1 LTTKNNV
8 LILGCG
14 IGGLVV
20 AGELAKK
27 ARKEASITVV
37 ERKETVQFPPS
48 FPWIMMGWRQ
58 PKQVQRNLSFLAK
71 KGVKMVNGTVKSI
84 DARKKR
90 VSVDSS
96 TLDYDYLVVALGAE
110 YAPDSIPGFVENAHH
125 IYDLDSAVKFKDA
138 AQNFQ
143 GGNILVGVSKTPFKC
158 PTAPYEVALLLEEYY
173 RKERKNVKMRFFTP
187 EKQPVPAAGP
197 VLGKQVEKMLTSRG
211 IEYHP
216 KKELAEVKQDRVVFR
231 DGEEMSFDLLTAVPP
246 HRCPKPVVDAEMVD
260 GSGWVPVNPQTLATK
275 FENVYAVGDVTTIE
289 TPHGHV
295 PFLPKAGIFAESQAE
310 VVANNI
316 ACSITGKGERK
327 VWDGSGYCF
336 LGVSKSE
343 SAFLQGSFLS
353 NPPRLEFHPPRRKW
367 YLDKV
372 AFEKNWMTRKF

>member
-1 LTTKNNV
+1 M

-14 IGGLVV
+14 IGGTIV

-27 ARKEASITVV
+27 ARKQASITVV
-37 ERKETVQFPPS
+37 ERKQAVQFPPS
-48 FPWIMMGWRQ
+48 FPWVMMGWRQ
-58 PKQVQRNLSFLAK
+58 PRQVQRNLSFLSR
-71 KGVKMVNGTVKSI
+71 KGVKVVNGSVRSI

-90 VSVDSS
+90 VQVDSS
-96 TLDYDYLVVALGAE
+96 TLNYDYLVVALGAE
-110 YAPDSIPGFVENAHH
+110 YAPESIPGFAEYAHH
-125 IYDLDSAVKFKDA
+125 IYDLDSAVKFGDA
-138 AQNFQ
+138 ARNFQ
-143 GGNILVGVSKTPFKC
+143 GGTVLVGVSKTPFKC
-158 PTAPYEVALLLEEYY
+158 PTAPYEAALLLEEFY
-173 RKERKNVKMRFFTP
+173 RREGRNARIRFFTP

-211 IEYHP
+211 IEYNS
-216 KKELAEVKQDRVVFR
+216 KKELSEVKRDRVVFK
-231 DGEEMSFDLLTAVPP
+231 DGEEMSFDLLMAVPP

-260 GSGWVPVNPQTLATK
+260 VSGWVPVNPQTLATK
-275 FENVYAVGDVTTIE
+275 FDGVYAVGDVTTIE

-295 PFLPKAGIFAESQAE
+295 PFLPKAGIFAEAQAE

-316 ACSITGKGERK
+316 AFSITGKGERK
-327 VWDGSGYCF
+327 AWDGSGYCY

-353 NPPRLEFHPPRRKW
+353 NPPRLEFHPPRRKF

-372 AFEKNWMTRKF
+372 ASEKNWMTRKF